1 MPVARQ
7 LLVLLLVLLAMARP
21 AQEQE
26 LGGGA
31 RQIVWAHTRAGRVEY
46 EAGDCP
52 CGTMLA
58 AHAEA
63 LPDLAKLFERILRQ
77 NFVNSL
83 VYIVNIA
90 EH

>member
-1 MPVARQ
+1 MQTLGPYIEDNIA
-7 LLVLLLVLLAMARP
+7 LP
-21 AQEQE
+21 AN
-26 LGGGA
+26 A
-31 RQIVWAHTRAGRVEY
+31 
-46 EAGDCP
+46 
-52 CGTMLA
+52 
-58 AHAEA
+58 AEA